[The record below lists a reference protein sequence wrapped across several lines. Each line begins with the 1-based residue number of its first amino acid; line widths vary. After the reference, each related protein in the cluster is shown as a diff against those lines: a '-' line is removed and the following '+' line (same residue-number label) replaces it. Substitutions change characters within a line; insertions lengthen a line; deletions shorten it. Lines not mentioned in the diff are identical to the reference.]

1 MFRLKERAVVV
12 IVTIVSLFALVACS
26 DGSPVEEPT
35 NKPSQVPSECAA
47 FAQYGNLR
55 GRSINVY
62 APIVSP
68 EDQSHIDSFVPF
80 EECTGVK
87 INYEGSREFET
98 QLPTKIDAD
107 APPDIAYFP
116 QPGLLK
122 SLIARF
128 PGKIKEVQGQALAN
142 LDANYRSNWKEYGS
156 VDGKVYAVPV
166 GASVKSFVWYSPRA
180 FMENG
185 YQIPRTW
192 EELITL
198 TQRIAEGHPGAKPW
212 CAGIQASNGTG
223 WPATDW
229 LEDMMLLTAGSEEY
243 DMWVSHQIPFNDPHV
258 VTALDQAGEVL
269 KNETFVNGGLGS
281 VKSIATTSF
290 TAAGLPILD
299 NTCFLHRQAS
309 FYQVNWPAETKI
321 AEDGDVFAFL
331 LPGKTDSKQPVLV
344 GGEFAAAFNAREEVL
359 AFQAYLT
366 SPEFSNTKAR
376 VTGHGWISANK
387 NLDPS
392 VFSSP
397 IDRLSYELLTDDSTV
412 VHFDAS
418 DQMPDT
424 VGTGTFWTGMTDWIS
439 LDKSSLD
446 VLTEIENSWP
456 KS

>member
-1 MFRLKERAVVV
+1 MFRLKKRAAVATLS
-12 IVTIVSLFALVACS
+12 IISLFALVACS
-26 DGSPVEEPT
+26 STPLEEPT
-35 NKPSQVPSECAA
+35 NSPSDVPSGCAT
-47 FAQYGNLR
+47 FTQYGNLQ
-55 GRSINVY
+55 GRSVNVY

-68 EDQSHIDSFVPF
+68 EDQSHIESFKPF

-98 QLPTKIDAD
+98 QLPIKIDAD

-116 QPGLLK
+116 QPGLLR
-122 SLIARF
+122 SLITRF
-128 PGKIKEVQGQALAN
+128 PGRIKEVQGQALTN
-142 LDANYRSNWKEYGS
+142 LDANYRNVWKEYGS
-156 VDGKVYAVPV
+156 VEDRIYAVPV

-180 FMENG
+180 FTENG

-198 TQRIAEGHPGAKPW
+198 TQRIAEEHPNAKPW

-229 LEDMMLLTAGSEEY
+229 LEDMMLRTAGPDEY
-243 DMWVSHQIPFNDPHV
+243 DLWVSHRIPFNDPRLV
-258 VTALDQAGEVL
+258 AAMDQTGSIL
-269 KNETFVNGGLGS
+269 KNETYVNGGLGS

-309 FYQVNWPAETKI
+309 FYQVNWPTEKKI
-321 AEDGDVFAFL
+321 SEDGDIFAFL
-331 LPGKTDSKQPVLV
+331 LPGKTDTEQPVLV
-344 GGEFAAAFNAREEVL
+344 GGEFAAAFNDREEVR

-366 SPEFSNTKAR
+366 SPEFSNTKAK

-387 NLDPS
+387 KLDPS
-392 VFSSP
+392 TLSSP
-397 IDRLSYELLTDDSTV
+397 IDRLSYELITNDSSV
-412 VHFDAS
+412 LRFDAS
-418 DQMPDT
+418 DQMPGA

-439 LDKSSLD
+439 LDKSSRD

-456 KS
+456 RT